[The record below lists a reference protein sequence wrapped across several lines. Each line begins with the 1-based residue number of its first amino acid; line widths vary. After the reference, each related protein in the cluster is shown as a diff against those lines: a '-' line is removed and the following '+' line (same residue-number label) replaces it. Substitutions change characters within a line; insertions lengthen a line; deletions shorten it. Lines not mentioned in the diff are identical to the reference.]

1 MIRLRRPRFA
11 LLLLPAVALL
21 LSLASTASRAGM
33 LTDMTNLIMSNSSAP
48 STLSTKD
55 RVGVFGGSFEMRAP
69 VTAVNLVSFDPPR
82 IDAGCGG
89 IDLYG
94 GSFSFINSAQL
105 VQIFRAV
112 AQNSIGLAFKAAI
125 MYISPG
131 LDKLMTEFQ
140 TVMQDM
146 NKLAKNS
153 CQLAHLI
160 VNPAEQALGMQVNA
174 DGSIAGATT
183 GLFSDQFNALN
194 GYLSSAD
201 DFLKKAGSTNAKV
214 GNLPYKA
221 IVNSGV
227 AATLGLPGL
236 GNADGSPDNPAD
248 PNTLNNRLLIS
259 FMGYEVTGLPC
270 SHQNQASTPDTTA
283 ASPNS
288 TLTTVA
294 CTGAPTLTLQNLIE
308 GGGPGSWNPNNP
320 LLLYQCSN
328 PNGTDTGAPGAF
340 DPQICTSMQT
350 TNYNYPGIRAYVNN
364 MLYGNPDPA
373 MGISSTSLLGQM
385 NAGTSVTL
393 TADQAKFLNTLG
405 IPLIGLI
412 SKTSNISV
420 RAEITK
426 RLGEHVVTCA
436 AAGVG
441 QGIWQALTA
450 TQTGGQNNLS
460 DATKAN
466 VDRLR
471 KDVASAQDTC
481 ANDHRVL
488 DIATELE
495 ASLRLPSSNA
505 R

>member
-1 MIRLRRPRFA
+1 MKSLRRPRCVF
-11 LLLLPAVALL
+11 LLPILALL
-21 LSLASTASRAGM
+21 LSLASTASYAGM

-48 STLSTKD
+48 STLATKD
-55 RVGVFGGSFEMRAP
+55 RVGVFGGSFELRAP

-174 DGSIAGATT
+174 DGSIAGSTT
-183 GLFSDQFNALN
+183 GLFSDQFGALT
-194 GYLSSAD
+194 GYLASAD
-201 DFLKKAGSTNAKV
+201 TYLKQAGSTNAKV

-221 IVNSGV
+221 IMNSGV
-227 AATLGLPGL
+227 AASLGLPGL
-236 GNADGSPDNPAD
+236 GNADGSSDNPSD

-270 SHQNQASTPDTTA
+270 SHQNQASTPDSS
-283 ASPNS
+283 ASGPNS
-288 TLTTVA
+288 TLSTVA
-294 CTGAPTLTLQNLIE
+294 CTGAPTLTLQQLVE

-320 LLLYQCSN
+320 LLLYQCTN

-373 MGISSTSLLGQM
+373 MGITSTSLLGQM
-385 NAGTSVTL
+385 NAGTSVNL
-393 TADQAKFLNTLG
+393 TAEQAKFLNTLG
-405 IPLIGLI
+405 IPLVGLI
-412 SKTSNISV
+412 SKTSNVSV
-420 RAEITK
+420 RTAITQ
-426 RLGEHVVTCA
+426 RLGDHVVTCA

-450 TQTGGQNNLS
+450 SQTGGQNNLS
-460 DATKAN
+460 DDTKAN
-466 VDRLR
+466 VERLR
-471 KDVASAQDTC
+471 KDVVRFQDTC

-495 ASLRLPSSNA
+495 ASLHLPSNNA